1 MPGFALAQALLD
13 RGVLKAHEKF
23 FVSTVHSEADIDF
36 TIDAIEEAVQEI
48 AQGSTR
54 IRGGER

>member
-13 RGVLKAHEKF
+13 RGVLKGHEKF

-36 TIDAIEEAVQEI
+36 TIAAIEDAVQEI
-48 AQGSTR
+48 ADASKG
-54 IRGGER
+54 